1 MRPRRRIP
9 DVLEPNPVRI
19 RVFDYFSEFAPV
31 FGGGGGHNTGNTER
45 LCEIRHVCMTN
56 AEDHN
61 LVRRALQADP
71 ESFGQLCRRYYPSLV
86 AVAASILLD
95 HHLAEDAA
103 QEALAHA
110 CRQLARLRQPER
122 FGPWVAAI
130 CRNVAKDMLR
140 DRQKERTP
148 VPAEESRQEPDRPDD
163 RQMEIVA
170 EAMQRLPRRLREV
183 IYLRF
188 YNGLS
193 YEQIAGVLGAS
204 QESIDGRL
212 RRAKKKIAAFMKAK
226 GFEP

>member
-1 MRPRRRIP
+1 
-9 DVLEPNPVRI
+9 
-19 RVFDYFSEFAPV
+19 
-31 FGGGGGHNTGNTER
+31 
-45 LCEIRHVCMTN
+45 MTN
-56 AEDHN
+56 AEDPI

-86 AVAASILLD
+86 AVADSILLD

-110 CRQLARLRQPER
+110 CRQLPKLKKPEL

-140 DRQKERTP
+140 DRQSQPT
-148 VPAEESRQEPDRPDD
+148 PAEDCETRETDCRDD
-163 RQMEIVA
+163 GRTELVA
-170 EAMQRLPRRLREV
+170 EALRHLPQRLREV
-183 IYLRF
+183 VYLRF

-193 YEQIAGVLGAS
+193 YEQMAGVLGAS

-212 RRAKKKIAAFMKAK
+212 RRAKKKIVAYLVKR
-226 GFEP
+226 GFGR

>member
-1 MRPRRRIP
+1 
-9 DVLEPNPVRI
+9 
-19 RVFDYFSEFAPV
+19 
-31 FGGGGGHNTGNTER
+31 
-45 LCEIRHVCMTN
+45 MTN
-56 AEDHN
+56 AEDDI

-86 AVAASILLD
+86 AVADSILQD

-110 CRQLARLRQPER
+110 CRQLPKLRKPER
-122 FGPWVAAI
+122 FGPWVASI
-130 CRNVAKDMLR
+130 CRNVAQDMLR
-140 DRQKERTP
+140 DRQRQRTP
-148 VPAEESRQEPDRPDD
+148 VPDCEAQEADCPDD

-170 EAMQRLPRRLREV
+170 EALQRLPQHLREV

-188 YNGLS
+188 YGAMS
-193 YEQIAGVLGAS
+193 YQQMAGVLGAS

-212 RRAKKKIAAFMKAK
+212 RRAKKRIAAFMKAK

>member
-1 MRPRRRIP
+1 
-9 DVLEPNPVRI
+9 
-19 RVFDYFSEFAPV
+19 
-31 FGGGGGHNTGNTER
+31 
-45 LCEIRHVCMTN
+45 MTN
-56 AEDHN
+56 AEDPI

-71 ESFGQLCRRYYPSLV
+71 DGFGQLCRRYYPSLV
-86 AVAASILLD
+86 AVADSILLD

-110 CRQLARLRQPER
+110 CRQLPRLRQPER

-140 DRQKERTP
+140 DRQKQRMP
-148 VPAEESRQEPDRPDD
+148 VPDGESQAADRPDD
-163 RQMEIVA
+163 REMEIVA
-170 EAMQRLPRRLREV
+170 EAMQRLPQRLREV

-193 YEQIAGVLGAS
+193 YQQISGVLGAS